1 MISLCF
7 NGLAVAAMR
16 TDLEMRGTGRSEET
30 SKEAI
35 GKIKAGH
42 NKCLCQGDSAGDG
55 ENGQMLDMFLKIE
68 LTGFVDELD
77 AG

>member
-42 NKCLCQGDSAGDG
+42 NKCLC
-55 ENGQMLDMFLKIE
+55 
-68 LTGFVDELD
+68 
-77 AG
+77 